1 MKTNSELLNQI
12 DLDRVLKKASTLG
25 ASYTDI
31 RFQNYQE
38 EIIQIEDEKLDNF
51 NSSNRV
57 GIGIRVTVNSAV
69 GFASTSDLSKNSVDE
84 TLRVAVKAAKSFTSK
99 KGVFAQ
105 PKKLVQKQVFR
116 PTKINPFDI
125 SPEEKVSLLIEAN
138 KAAKISDEIKNRTT
152 IMGYSENYR
161 FFVSSEGF
169 QSSSSIPLIGI
180 HHLSV
185 ASVNGKLERM
195 GYGTGDCLGYDFI
208 ASRDWNEFT
217 TDVSEL
223 AVQAANAVAP
233 PSGTYTAIADP
244 DLVGLL
250 VHEAFGHAA
259 EADLVFTGSSTLKDR
274 LGEQLAD
281 EQVTIIDQG
290 DIPGGY
296 YVPFDDEGVMKEKTV
311 ILDKGVLKG
320 YMHDRN
326 SANELHVQPTG
337 NARAQD
343 FENQPQVRM
352 TNTFIDNGKY
362 SFDEMVEDIK
372 TGIYVKRK
380 GAGGGQVD
388 TASGTFT
395 FRCGESYMIRNGELA
410 ELVRGVVLSGL
421 ILDTLKTVDAVGND
435 LSIHNRFFGACGKS
449 GQRASVGSGG
459 PHIRIQEIPIG
470 GK

>member
-1 MKTNSELLNQI
+1 
-12 DLDRVLKKASTLG
+12 
-25 ASYTDI
+25 
-31 RFQNYQE
+31 
-38 EIIQIEDEKLDNF
+38 
-51 NSSNRV
+51 
-57 GIGIRVTVNSAV
+57 
-69 GFASTSDLSKNSVDE
+69 
-84 TLRVAVKAAKSFTSK
+84 
-99 KGVFAQ
+99 
-105 PKKLVQKQVFR
+105 
-116 PTKINPFDI
+116 
-125 SPEEKVSLLIEAN
+125 
-138 KAAKISDEIKNRTT
+138 
-152 IMGYSENYR
+152 
-161 FFVSSEGF
+161 
-169 QSSSSIPLIGI
+169 
-180 HHLSV
+180 
-185 ASVNGKLERM
+185 M

-208 ASRDWNEFT
+208 TSRNWDDFT
-217 TDVSEL
+217 VDISEL
-223 AVQAANAVAP
+223 TVQAVNAVAP
-233 PSGTYTAIADP
+233 SSGTYTVIADP

-296 YVPFDDEGVMKEKTV
+296 FVPFDDEGVMKEKTV

-372 TGIYVKRK
+372 TGIYIKRK
-380 GAGGGQVD
+380 GGGGGQVD

-410 ELVRGVVLSGL
+410 EPVRGVVLSGL

-435 LSIHNRFFGACGKS
+435 LAIHNRFFGACGKG

-459 PHIRIQEIPIG
+459 PHIRIQEITIG

>member
-1 MKTNSELLNQI
+1 MKGNNWVDTMKTNSELLNQI
-12 DLDRVLKKASTLG
+12 DLDRILKKASTLG

-38 EIIQIEDEKLDNF
+38 ETIQIEDEKLDNF

-57 GIGIRVTVNSAV
+57 GIGVRVTVNNAV
-69 GFASTSDLSKNSVDE
+69 GFASTSDLNKKSVDE
-84 TLRVAVKAAKSFTSK
+84 TIRVAVKAAKSFTSK

-105 PKKLVQKQVFR
+105 PKKLVQKQIFK

-138 KAAKISDEIKNRTT
+138 KAAKISDEIKSRTT

-161 FFVSSEGF
+161 YFISSEGF
-169 QSSSSIPLIGI
+169 QSISSIPLIGI
-180 HHLSV
+180 HHFSV

-208 ASRDWNEFT
+208 TSRNWDDFT
-217 TDVSEL
+217 VDISEL
-223 AVQAANAVAP
+223 TVQAVNAVAP
-233 PSGTYTAIADP
+233 SSGTYTVIADP

-296 YVPFDDEGVMKEKTV
+296 FVPFDDEGVMKEKTV

-372 TGIYVKRK
+372 TGIYIKRK
-380 GAGGGQVD
+380 GGGGGQVD

-410 ELVRGVVLSGL
+410 EPVRGVVLS
-421 ILDTLKTVDAVGND
+421 
-435 LSIHNRFFGACGKS
+435 
-449 GQRASVGSGG
+449 
-459 PHIRIQEIPIG
+459 
-470 GK
+470 